1 MSKFIELE
9 IQKLLNEKIDL
20 SHICDRLIQKIEQSN
35 EYHTLDNI
43 NALARFLL
51 NTNQPIKLIQFVV
64 HHIDN
69 ESFPIPWPYFLEA
82 LNLFSE
88 SLDAEIIKALVE
100 GIHEDNAESEAAR
113 AKGLNQVLPE
123 IGEWQQNR
131 KYKLQKDY
139 LNNKHLLLDQL
150 VTLRTQQLVQQEK
163 LVLQRLQQFYPGDV
177 EIQREVNEH
186 KQRYAL
192 NILQRRTSKVGHD
205 KEDYLP
211 NEPDVEKARQ
221 ALMTNLKE
229 LANEEPQLAL
239 DFAIIAFILE
249 SYEDSLSLLSCCEE
263 TVSWLWFRLEVLLK
277 CRRFVELL
285 AELTEVEIRLA
296 HEPETFFATAYLRAQ
311 ALWGLGQ
318 KHTAI
323 EILEALLAARPHYRS
338 AGSLL
343 RTWSNS

>member
-9 IQKLLNEKIDL
+9 IQKLLNEKTDL
-20 SHICDRLIQKIEQSN
+20 SHICDHLIQKIEQSN
-35 EYHTLDNI
+35 DYLTLDNV
-43 NALARFLL
+43 NSLARFFI
-51 NTNQPIKLIQFVV
+51 NTNQPLKLIHFVV

-69 ESFPIPWPYFLEA
+69 ENFPIPWPYFLEA
-82 LNLFSE
+82 LNFFNE
-88 SLDAEIIKALVE
+88 SLNEEIIKAFIE
-100 GIHEDNAESEAAR
+100 GIHEDNAEMDAAR
-113 AKGLNQVLPE
+113 ANGLKQVMPQ
-123 IGEWQQNR
+123 IAEWQQNR
-131 KYKLQKDY
+131 KHKIQKDY

-163 LVLQRLQQFYPGDV
+163 SLLQRLQQFYPDDV
-177 EIQREVNEH
+177 EVQQEVNDH

-192 NILQRRTSKVGHD
+192 NILQRRTFKAAHE
-205 KEDYLP
+205 KEDFLP
-211 NEPDVEKARQ
+211 TEPEIENARQ
-221 ALMTNLKE
+221 VLMENLKD
-229 LANEEPQLAL
+229 LAGEEPQLAL
-239 DFAIIAFILE
+239 DFAIIAFLLE
-249 SYEDSLSLLSCCEE
+249 SYEDSLALLSYCEE
-263 TVSWLWFRLEVLLK
+263 TVPWLWFRLEVLLK

-285 AELTEVEIRLA
+285 AELADVEVQLA